1 MIKDFNGTITMLS
14 NSYNTTFLS
23 FEDEDGNN
31 YSIKTDKPLFS
42 IPDIL
47 KIYTNAGSTTFDTYK
62 RKK

>member
-1 MIKDFNGTITMLS
+1 MLS